1 MWVLPFAAR
10 PIAEATAVSL
20 APLVLLAAFGLILR
34 RAGVLEGV
42 RPLAHAIAARLSRQ
56 RPGV

>member
-1 MWVLPFAAR
+1 
-10 PIAEATAVSL
+10 VSL
-20 APLVLLAAFGLILR
+20 TPVVLIAAFGLIVW

-42 RPLAHAIAARLSRQ
+42 RPLAQAIAAHLSRQ